1 MPNDFF
7 FHTQSFW
14 GLLIPDVR
22 AVLNTSG
29 QTILRCYDLE
39 YHPLYLM
46 KINTNLKYY
55 TAGTE
60 INNSD
65 VTKPFL
71 QQFVRILRTLDGL
84 WEMAWR

>member
-1 MPNDFF
+1 
-7 FHTQSFW
+7 
-14 GLLIPDVR
+14 
-22 AVLNTSG
+22 
-29 QTILRCYDLE
+29 
-39 YHPLYLM
+39 M

-84 WEMAWR
+84 WEMAWMRAAGAGRTCVCLCRRWMGGRALLILC